1 MMEQTNGFFFSPPPL
16 SPFRNEAISPGTAK
30 SGHGQTAGGGGK
42 QASIEARKK
51 KTKTKQRRSSGGND
65 LCLSSSICGESIFHN
80 RIAANRNK
88 KKLPIVSTR

>member
-1 MMEQTNGFFFSPPPL
+1 MVSFFLLLLFLL
-16 SPFRNEAISPGTAK
+16 SAMKPFLRGHWFIAK